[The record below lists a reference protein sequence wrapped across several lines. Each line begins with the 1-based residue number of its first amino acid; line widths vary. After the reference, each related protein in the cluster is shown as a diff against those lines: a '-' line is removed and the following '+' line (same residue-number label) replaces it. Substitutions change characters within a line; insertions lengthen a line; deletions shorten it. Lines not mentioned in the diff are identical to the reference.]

1 MCLKYFQETKH
12 AFVICKTMRGVFFLS
27 PMAPRGPRGLHR
39 KLVTLYKIGKASQYG
54 TSFIEKKGEK
64 PMNTDKAVLME
75 DAD

>member
-1 MCLKYFQETKH
+1 
-12 AFVICKTMRGVFFLS
+12 MRGVFFFLS

-39 KLVTLYKIGKASQYG
+39 KLVTLYKKGKASQYG
-54 TSFIEKKGEK
+54 IFIEKKGGK